1 MKVVV
6 LGGAGRFGGTTSWL
20 LAQSEK
26 ISELVI
32 VGRDLERAKAFADVL
47 GAKARAAAADVAD
60 PASLDALLAGAA
72 LVANTTGPYYAT
84 LLPVLEAAI
93 RNGVNYCDFSDE
105 WNATEQA
112 LAQDVAARRA
122 GITAIVGMGAAP
134 GVTNLLGVR
143 AAHLL
148 DRVDSLDVGWYADIE
163 HFGSVAEHLQDI
175 RAGRPRAVMQ
185 TILQAFAS
193 PIYGI
198 REGRQTRI
206 DERDTGQMV
215 FLADGANVM
224 GLPFRS
230 AEPLTL
236 HRALPAIPNIT
247 SRVGI
252 LPQSSHGLLRSQ
264 AARIA
269 RHEVDAKTAAIS
281 FYEALAAEPERWL
294 AGHRDMAFGGA
305 FAMARGT
312 KNAQRVR
319 VAVAPAWTLAVSA
332 PGVESS
338 VTGAALALAAL
349 KILIGE
355 VSSRGVLTPEAAF
368 QPEPFL
374 GDLARRWGNW
384 DGRAPLFLER
394 VEDI

>member
-6 LGGAGRFGGTTSWL
+6 LGGAGRFGGATSWL
-20 LAQSEK
+20 LAQSENV
-26 ISELVI
+26 SELVV
-32 VGRDLERAKAFADVL
+32 VGRDLRRAKAFTDTL

-60 PASLDALLAGAA
+60 PASLDAVLADAS
-72 LVANTTGPYYAT
+72 LVANTTGPYYVT
-84 LLPVLEAAI
+84 LLPVLAAAI
-93 RNGVNYCDFSDE
+93 RNGINYCDFSEE
-105 WNATEQA
+105 WDATEQA
-112 LAQDVAARRA
+112 IARDAEARRA

-175 RAGRPRAVMQ
+175 RAGRPSAVMQ
-185 TILQAFAS
+185 TILQALAS

-198 REGRQTRI
+198 RDGRKTRI
-206 DERDTGQMV
+206 DEHDAGQVV
-215 FLADGANVM
+215 FLADGATVM

-236 HRALPAIPNIT
+236 HRALPAIPSVT

-252 LPQSSHGLLRSQ
+252 MPQSSHGLLRSQ

-269 RHEVDAKTAAIS
+269 QREVDTKTAVIS
-281 FYEALAAEPERWL
+281 FYEALAAEPDRWL

-305 FAMARGT
+305 FAVAMGT
-312 KNAQRVR
+312 KGAHRVR
-319 VAVAPAWTLAVSA
+319 ASVAPAWTLAVSV

-349 KILIGE
+349 KILLGE
-355 VSSRGVLTPEAAF
+355 VSTRGVLTPESAF
-368 QPEPFL
+368 QPELFL
-374 GDLARRWGNW
+374 GDLARRWCNW

-394 VEDI
+394 VEVI